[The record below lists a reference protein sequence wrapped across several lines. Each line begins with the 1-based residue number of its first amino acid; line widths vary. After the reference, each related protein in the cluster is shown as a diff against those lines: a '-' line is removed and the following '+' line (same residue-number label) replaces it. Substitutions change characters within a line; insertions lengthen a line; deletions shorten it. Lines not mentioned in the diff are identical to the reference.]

1 MSGPGAGAN
10 RTVAFTPRLG
20 RRGFLATAGGV
31 AALAG
36 CGGLETRDDAPIGAW
51 DNHCHI
57 AGGPGKTPAERVDNL
72 LRLADRVGVERLCL
86 HLGMEVSS
94 KNMSPAPEQV
104 RADNNSVLEALKRA
118 GNRAVGYVYLN
129 PNHLDFSLQEFDRC
143 VRDGPMVGVKLWV
156 AKRCNTPELDPIVRR
171 AAEQKAVIY
180 QHTWLKVQ
188 GNEAG
193 ESTPFDLVELAK
205 RHPDVRLLCGH
216 SGGDWER
223 GIRIIRSQKNVLLEI
238 AGSDPTS
245 GFVEMAVRELGA
257 DRIVYGSDVHGRSFA
272 SQLAKVRG
280 ADIPEAA
287 KRLILRENLRG
298 LLGPI
303 MKAKGLA

>member
-1 MSGPGAGAN
+1 MATRRGAN
-10 RTVAFTPRLG
+10 RPASFTPGLG
-20 RRGFLATAGGV
+20 RREFLAMAGGA

-36 CGGLETRDDAPIGAW
+36 CGGMAVRDEAPWGAW
-51 DNHCHI
+51 DNHCHL
-57 AGGPGKTPAERVDNL
+57 AGGPGKTPVERVENL
-72 LRLADRVGVERLCL
+72 LKLADRVGVERLCL
-86 HLGMEVSS
+86 HLGMEVSD
-94 KNMSPAPEQV
+94 KNPSPTPEQI
-104 RADNNSVLEALKRA
+104 RADNDAVLEALKRA

-156 AKRCNTPELDPIVRR
+156 AKRCNAPEHDQIVRR
-171 AAEQKAVIY
+171 AAAQKAVIY

-188 GNEAG
+188 GNEPG
-193 ESTPFDLVELAK
+193 ESTPFDIVELAR

-223 GIRIIRSQKNVLLEI
+223 GIRIIRPHKNVLLEI
-238 AGSDPTS
+238 AGSDPCA

-280 ADIPEAA
+280 ADIPDDA

-298 LLGPI
+298 MLAPI